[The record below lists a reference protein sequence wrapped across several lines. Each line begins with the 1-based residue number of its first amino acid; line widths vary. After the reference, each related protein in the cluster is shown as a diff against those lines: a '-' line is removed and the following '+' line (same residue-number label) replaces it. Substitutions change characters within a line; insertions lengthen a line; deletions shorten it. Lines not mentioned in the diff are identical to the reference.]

1 MKSASSPHL
10 PHGNTTKTKKQKK
23 YKTKTK
29 PKRTN
34 EKEH

>member
-10 PHGNTTKTKKQKK
+10 PRGNTTKTKKQKK

>member
-10 PHGNTTKTKKQKK
+10 PRGNTTKTKKTKK